1 MSGDS
6 GISYDNCRKA
16 PSLRKHRPT
25 KKSACA
31 RVCAVGVGVE
41 ERDNFPKG
49 GEADLAQVK
58 FPGGEGGAQRGMKEA
73 PELVK

>member
-1 MSGDS
+1 M
-6 GISYDNCRKA
+6 
-16 PSLRKHRPT
+16 
-25 KKSACA
+25 
-31 RVCAVGVGVE
+31 GVGVE